1 MLCAVYLTT
10 LVYSPW
16 HRAKGKQCKGGQP
29 PSSCAHHLP
38 GDTHRQAG
46 AKSVTPSADKIATV
60 LLREENR
67 VNLLCCDSH
76 FKLLDFICLRNHR
89 NVFALFSSASP
100 KSGQCPSL
108 RIIKEH
114 IVCPSTHCF
123 ADKKQ

>member
-16 HRAKGKQCKGGQP
+16 RRAKGKQCKGGQP
-29 PSSCAHHLP
+29 HVLTISL

-60 LLREENR
+60 LLGEENR
-67 VNLLCCDSH
+67 VNLLCRDSH

-100 KSGQCPSL
+100 KAGQCPSR

-114 IVCPSTHCF
+114 TVCPSAHCF